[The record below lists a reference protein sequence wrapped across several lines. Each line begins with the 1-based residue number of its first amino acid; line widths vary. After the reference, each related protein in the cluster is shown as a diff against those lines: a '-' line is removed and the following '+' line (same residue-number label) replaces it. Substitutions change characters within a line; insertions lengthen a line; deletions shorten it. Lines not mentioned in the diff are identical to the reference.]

1 MEKLYNNFKI
11 SAIITGILIILA
23 ATWIIL
29 DYYVLK
35 DALTEG
41 SLFSSLEILM
51 LNISIVVFIVL
62 VISQIVTLIY
72 SIRIALKARSMYTKV
87 ESEKENFPNTID
99 LKEPDKN

>member
-11 SAIITGILIILA
+11 SAIITVILIILA

-41 SLFSSLEILM
+41 SQFSSLEILM

-62 VISQIVTLIY
+62 IISQIITLFY
-72 SIRIALKARSMYTKV
+72 SIRIALKAKSMYTKA
-87 ESEKENFPNTID
+87 ELEKENFQNTIE
-99 LKEPDKN
+99 LKDKE